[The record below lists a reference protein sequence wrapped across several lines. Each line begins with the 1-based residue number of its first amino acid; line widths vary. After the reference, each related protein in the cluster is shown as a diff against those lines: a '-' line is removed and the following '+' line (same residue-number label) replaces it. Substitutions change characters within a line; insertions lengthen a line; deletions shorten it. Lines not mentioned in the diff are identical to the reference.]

1 MVAIKSEAQVRN
13 EAALYDTALR
23 EISRVTTMSL
33 DTAENLKR
41 ANDIVKKQV
50 PNLKF
55 KRSKLLAMG
64 LSNATFVSAVKAKTA
79 DDKSTRAFAEDLLKN
94 PSSITKLN
102 GASALGS
109 RMAQSVDTD
118 NALLQRVSDQL
129 KQASTA
135 LKAKLKAHHSPHFET
150 AMRINEPGLSSLNE
164 ASEWVI
170 LVSVA
175 LIFSPLLPVM
185 VPLSAELVVGALFV
199 QAVINVVTEDG
210 RDKVAECLK
219 QAQSDFESCDASAN
233 ALPFGLNIAAEAAC
247 LTGYLLATA
256 GCPFT
261 D

>member
-1 MVAIKSEAQVRN
+1 MR
-13 EAALYDTALR
+13 
-23 EISRVTTMSL
+23 L
-33 DTAENLKR
+33 DTAEDLKR

-64 LSNATFVSAVKAKTA
+64 LSDATFVSAVKANTSNDKT
-79 DDKSTRAFAEDLLKN
+79 TRAFAQDLLKN
-94 PSSITKLN
+94 PSAILKLN
-102 GASALGS
+102 GATPLAL
-109 RMAQSVDTD
+109 RMVQSVDTD
-118 NALLQRVSDQL
+118 NALLQRVADQL

-135 LKAKLKAHHSPHFET
+135 LKAKLKAHHSSHSET
-150 AMRINEPGLSSLNE
+150 AIRINEPGLSSLNE
-164 ASEWVI
+164 ASQWVI
-170 LVSVA
+170 LVSIA

-185 VPLSAELVVGALFV
+185 VPLAAELAVGALFL
-199 QAVINVVTEDG
+199 QAVTNVVTDEG

-219 QAQSDFESCDASAN
+219 QAQSDFEQCDAAAN

-247 LTGYLLATA
+247 LSIYLLATA